1 MSKIYVSFQ
10 VKTICE
16 GARGNLAKWTQSS
29 DIGKC
34 WKSKKVKLSGGTLP
48 VTAKK
53 FVLHHKCSEN
63 VWGLKMLSFIKY
75 LEVIWHDEIQ
85 NKKKIRKM

>member
-1 MSKIYVSFQ
+1 M
-10 VKTICE
+10 
-16 GARGNLAKWTQSS
+16 
-29 DIGKC
+29 
-34 WKSKKVKLSGGTLP
+34 
-48 VTAKK
+48 TAKK

-85 NKKKIRKM
+85 NKKKNTEDVNNDCLKSFSLENATTSIP